1 MPEAEMTITRILPY
15 IVAGNLRLVVADGR
29 HEGNNADRV
38 KGTSALQTVQPEAVG
53 HPDDLVGWR
62 PEQLWLSNGC
72 WTCSVQQAMADAV
85 KAAISA
91 MLSKRVGVVLQYE
104 LLQVLRYRRREVAWL
119 RLAARV
125 LRGPTS
131 TATSQDRNLAASA
144 LLVAAVRHKDL
155 LASVE
160 FSAEVTEHAAL
171 LEVDQVPGA
180 VALPP
185 NMATV
190 SEIANHMRSRARE
203 VTALR
208 ATWSDIDAASSCLER
223 AMSEDPLRGL
233 SELTPLAGG

>member
-1 MPEAEMTITRILPY
+1 MPEADTTITRILPY
-15 IVAGNLRLVVADGR
+15 IVARNLRLVVADGR
-29 HEGNNADRV
+29 YEGNNADRV
-38 KGTSALQTVQPEAVG
+38 KGTAAPQTVQPEAVG
-53 HPDDLVGWR
+53 HPGALVSWR
-62 PEQLWLSNGC
+62 REQLWLSDGC
-72 WTCSVQQAMADAV
+72 WSCSVQQAMADAV

-91 MLSKRVGVVLQYE
+91 MVAMRVGVVPQCE

-125 LRGPTS
+125 LLGQTS
-131 TATSQDRNLAASA
+131 TATSQDHSLAAAA
-144 LLVAAVRHKDL
+144 LFVAAVQHKDL

-160 FSAEVTEHAAL
+160 FCAEVTEHATL
-171 LEVDQVPGA
+171 LEAGLVPGA

-190 SEIANHMRSRARE
+190 SEVADHMRSRARE

-208 ATWSDIDAASSCLER
+208 ATWSDFDTAGLCLER
-223 AMSEDPLRGL
+223 AMSEDPLRSL

>member
-1 MPEAEMTITRILPY
+1 
-15 IVAGNLRLVVADGR
+15 
-29 HEGNNADRV
+29 
-38 KGTSALQTVQPEAVG
+38 
-53 HPDDLVGWR
+53 
-62 PEQLWLSNGC
+62 
-72 WTCSVQQAMADAV
+72 
-85 KAAISA
+85 

-131 TATSQDRNLAASA
+131 TATSQDRNLAAAA
-144 LLVAAVRHKDL
+144 LFVAAVQHKDL

-160 FSAEVTEHAAL
+160 FCTEVTEHATL
-171 LEVDQVPGA
+171 LEAGLVPGA

-190 SEIANHMRSRARE
+190 CEVANHMRSRARE

-208 ATWSDIDAASSCLER
+208 ATWSDIDTAGLWLER

-233 SELTPLAGG
+233 SELPPTGDV